1 MQKTLKH
8 LVLLEN
14 VGDFQLF
21 GVDIAPNITLIYF
34 DGVNVGVVD
43 TETKRFTLVE
53 LESYCYSF
61 FNELNNI
68 IQKIITSS
76 QGKKISSSLYN

>member
-21 GVDIAPNITLIYF
+21 GVDIAPNIT
-34 DGVNVGVVD
+34 
-43 TETKRFTLVE
+43 
-53 LESYCYSF
+53 
-61 FNELNNI
+61 
-68 IQKIITSS
+68 
-76 QGKKISSSLYN
+76 